1 MAFAWGGSL
10 KHLKNIID
18 KRDLGPLITG
28 YTTVYNSPADS
39 LINSWKESLTALC
52 GVLKDPSF
60 NQLQFLIELQMPVGA
75 ERADVLIIGGDKN
88 KKRVLVIELKQ
99 WSGIGYDQILNEVV
113 VPGIG
118 GHQHPSIQTMNYV
131 GKLKLFNSLSV
142 EYELEGCVFMHNAS
156 SADVKTLVNNSPEEW
171 TRNVPIYYESNKKE
185 LEEFLVDGFLPIN
198 LNKNDYKLFGN
209 APYKQTKHLF
219 NFIKTQANDIANN
232 VEDVLAE
239 KGMGLTVLQ
248 NKIKNQAI
256 KSLVN
261 GEEKNYIIQGA
272 PGSGK
277 TLLAVYVLLNAI
289 ENGYSCIFSLRN
301 NKLQAILKR
310 IFDKHYPGASGLMMY
325 FEPRFGIG
333 IAQFKGE
340 VDILIIDE
348 AQRME
353 KRIISNVLSKARVCT
368 VFLDETQRLNPPEQG
383 TVQNFVDGSQNNNN
397 DYITSKL
404 EASLRCQGGLPYQ
417 EWIENFLS
425 KPEEKENLKIQNQ
438 NWLSTYDFHIV
449 ETIKELIDKL
459 KDYRSTDLKVA
470 LVASFTESPGNMQNR
485 NADENIR
492 VGHPLTSGF
501 ALYKDSDVT
510 IRWLMTNSQ
519 YINFWLN
526 YGCNNLTEAAS
537 IYGAQGFESDYVG
550 VIWGRDLVFRNN
562 QWELGDPQYCY
573 DTIDRLI
580 TGRINKCWNDQA
592 LELVINRYRVFL
604 TRGIKGIVI
613 FCEDDETREYLL
625 SL

>member
-1 MAFAWGGSL
+1 
-10 KHLKNIID
+10 
-18 KRDLGPLITG
+18 
-28 YTTVYNSPADS
+28 
-39 LINSWKESLTALC
+39 
-52 GVLKDPSF
+52 
-60 NQLQFLIELQMPVGA
+60 
-75 ERADVLIIGGDKN
+75 
-88 KKRVLVIELKQ
+88 
-99 WSGIGYDQILNEVV
+99 
-113 VPGIG
+113 
-118 GHQHPSIQTMNYV
+118 
-131 GKLKLFNSLSV
+131 
-142 EYELEGCVFMHNAS
+142 
-156 SADVKTLVNNSPEEW
+156 
-171 TRNVPIYYESNKKE
+171 
-185 LEEFLVDGFLPIN
+185 
-198 LNKNDYKLFGN
+198 
-209 APYKQTKHLF
+209 
-219 NFIKTQANDIANN
+219 
-232 VEDVLAE
+232 
-239 KGMGLTVLQ
+239 
-248 NKIKNQAI
+248 
-256 KSLVN
+256 
-261 GEEKNYIIQGA
+261 
-272 PGSGK
+272 
-277 TLLAVYVLLNAI
+277 LLAVYVLLNAI
-289 ENGYSCIFSLRN
+289 ENGYSCILSLRN

-310 IFDKHYPGASGLMMY
+310 IFDKHYPGASGLMMF

-333 IAQFKGE
+333 IAQFEGE

-383 TVQNFVDGSQNNNN
+383 TVQNFVDGSQNNNK
-397 DYITSKL
+397 DYVTSKL
-404 EASLRCQGGLPYQ
+404 EASLRCQGGLLYQ

-470 LVASFTESPGNMQNR
+470 LVASFTESPGNIQNI

-573 DTIDRLI
+573 DTIDGLI
-580 TGRINKCWNDQA
+580 TGRITKCWNGQA